1 MSVSGISKV
10 RVDRKSIFLNLKLH
24 LVKIIVGGSSEDYGE
39 VWFGGEGLVEV
50 YHGDAHVGAG
60 GYILIYIYNI

>member
-39 VWFGGEGLVEV
+39 VWFGEEGLEV
-50 YHGDAHVGAG
+50 VYRGYTHGRSG
-60 GYILIYIYNI
+60 GIIISYIDNR